1 MDLIGGISFNKG
13 CYTGQEVVSRIEH
26 IGKTNR
32 RTVLLAA
39 NDPLELAPGTDLTDD
54 QGQAVAT
61 VLYGAKLADRTL
73 LLAEVS
79 TETAQSEAALDTTA
93 ATLHRLPL
101 PYGWTRTK

>member
-1 MDLIGGISFNKG
+1 M
-13 CYTGQEVVSRIEH
+13 
-26 IGKTNR
+26 
-32 RTVLLAA
+32 
-39 NDPLELAPGTDLTDD
+39 
-54 QGQAVAT
+54 AT

-79 TETAQSEAALDTTA
+79 TETAQSEVVLDTTA